1 MDRKSVTGQFPP
13 SFFRLQN
20 MQFLIIVG
28 VDLALLIKL
37 ELWAWGLVYQR
48 KDQDVADDLIYEA
61 AEEELAR
68 TYVP

>member
-1 MDRKSVTGQFPP
+1 
-13 SFFRLQN
+13 